1 MAGRLVALL
10 ALIWIAAAG
19 PAAAQDESPGFL
31 GRQIEN
37 ALSGPGRDVRVTGFE
52 GALSGRATLERLTFA
67 DSEGVW
73 LTIEDAVLDWTRSA
87 LLRGR
92 LSVAELSADAITLA
106 RPPIPGP
113 PGEGEPREAPSAA
126 ASGFSLPELPVA
138 VNIQNLAVE
147 RLTLGAPVLGE
158 QAVFTAEGALR
169 LEDGEGSANLALV
182 RQGGTDDRIALAA
195 SFSNESRVLALDL
208 EVREGEGGLIGTL
221 AGLPGAPALAL
232 DVEGTGPL
240 DDYTAEIDLAT
251 NGETRVA
258 GTVTL
263 RGTDAGGLRFSADV
277 GGDVTPL
284 VAPSYTEFFGPDV
297 QLSLDGMRG
306 EDGALDIDTLSL
318 RARSL
323 ALDGALALSAGGVP
337 ESFSLTG
344 RLADPENGPVRLP
357 VAAPLTIGA
366 ADLAARYDAAEGE
379 RWTLDLEARD
389 VTAEAADIGAL
400 TLAGGGT
407 ISGGPGDLRV
417 TAALDYAASGLD
429 LADEALAEALGARIG
444 GEARIAWAADAPLSV
459 ERFTLGGSDY
469 GLTVQGDATT
479 AERTLSLDGAAALTA
494 DDLSRFAALAGRPL
508 EGAAELRVEGQ
519 GDVLGG
525 TFDLALDVAGEGLA
539 IGQEVA
545 DRFLEGPVTISAAA
559 RRDLEGTSLE
569 RFSLDSTGLSASAA
583 GRVGGADGTL
593 TFDATLA
600 DLGLIRDDLEGPLD
614 VTGEATES
622 APGLW
627 TGAVDIAGA
636 YGLEGRIAGEVGV
649 GDAAGESAVT
659 LDVALPDIAPL
670 VPALQGGV
678 AVTGSAE
685 EARGGL
691 WQVDL
696 EIDAPAG
703 ARVAVEGLIGGEET
717 DVDLRVEVPD
727 VAAFAPGVPGAAVLQ
742 GNAAA
747 YAPGG
752 FAVTFDAQLP
762 YGATADIAGRVG
774 ASRSAVTYALR
785 VPDLSAIS
793 PALSGPATAEGR
805 VVQQP
810 SGQIAVTADASGPYD
825 ATADIRALVGTAADG
840 ARTRAEATIRLP
852 DTGALAPQLS
862 GPLVAE
868 VAAAQREDGGWAVDL
883 DADGPYGA
891 SLAAEARLAETTEVR
906 ARLSVPDVQP
916 IVPALSGGLTAT
928 VAATRQGD
936 GPWQLDL
943 AGDGPYGATFAAE
956 AQAGAGPLSAD
967 LQARLPNVAP
977 LVPRFSGAVALDASI
992 QQPEAGAPLQV
1003 TADAALP
1010 YGASAEVT
1018 GQVGQGAGR
1027 LRFALGVPNI
1037 APLARGLSGSLRV
1050 TGTATERPEGWAL
1063 DVQTAGPGAAAASV
1077 IGVLAPGGATSL
1089 RAQGTAPL
1097 GLVNGIL
1104 APQRLDGDLRFDLAF
1119 DGTPSLQ
1126 NLSGTLSTSGAR
1138 LSIPAA
1144 NLAFQNIDLT
1154 ADIASGRLR
1163 LNGQATSPEGGS
1175 LSVSGPIDLGARFP
1189 ADLTL
1194 TLNGLTLTDP
1204 SLYSTTLNGQVS
1216 VSGPLTGGGGAI
1228 AGRIDVGE
1236 TELRIPSGG
1245 VGFGANIP
1253 RVTHVGEAAAVR
1265 QTRVR
1270 AGLVNERRDE
1280 RIAEGR
1286 PGNVFSLDL
1295 AINAPNR
1302 IFVRGRGL
1310 DAELGGAFT
1319 VGGTTRNPAPVG
1331 GIEVIRGRLDILG
1344 RRLELAE
1351 DGRMTLGGDLVP
1363 FLDLAATS
1371 DDAEDF
1377 TIIIRI
1383 EGPVNEPTFA
1393 FESQPPLPGDEV
1405 LARFFFGKGLANLSA
1420 LEAAQLAASV
1430 ARLTGRGGNGL
1441 LGGLRES
1448 LGVSDLDLVTDDE
1461 GDAALQIGT
1470 YLSENIYT
1478 DVTTSTGG
1486 ETELNINID
1495 ITDDV
1500 TVQGSADNEG
1510 ETSIGIFY
1518 QRDY

>member
-1 MAGRLVALL
+1 MAGRLFALL
-10 ALIWIAAAG
+10 ALLWIAAAG
-19 PAAAQDESPGFL
+19 AVAAQDDSPGFL

-37 ALSGPGRDVRVTGFE
+37 ALSGPGREVRVTGFE

-67 DSEGVW
+67 DSAGVW
-73 LTIEDAVLDWTRSA
+73 LTIEDAVLDWTRAA

-92 LSVAELSADAITLA
+92 LSVAELSADSITVA

-113 PGEGEPREAPSAA
+113 PGEDAPREAPDAA
-126 ASGFSLPELPVA
+126 ASGFALPELPVA
-138 VNIQNLAVE
+138 VNIDALAVE
-147 RLTLGAPVLGE
+147 RLVLGAPVLGE
-158 QAVFTAEGALR
+158 QAVFTAEGSLR
-169 LEDGEGSANLALV
+169 LEDGDGGANLALV
-182 RQGGTDDRIALAA
+182 RQDGTDDRIALDA

-221 AGLPGAPALAL
+221 SGLPGAPALSL

-240 DDYTAEIDLAT
+240 DDYTARIDLAT

-284 VAPSYTEFFGPDV
+284 VAPAYTEFFGPDV
-297 QLSLDGMRG
+297 QLSLDGMRA

-318 RARSL
+318 QARSL
-323 ALDGALALSAGGVP
+323 SLDGALALSAGGVP
-337 ESFSLTG
+337 ESFALTG

-357 VAAPLTIGA
+357 VAAPLTIGT
-366 ADLAARYDAAEGE
+366 ADLSARYDAAEGE
-379 RWTLDLEARD
+379 RWALDLAARGIA
-389 VTAEAADIGAL
+389 AEAADIGAL

-407 ISGGPGDLRV
+407 IAGGPGELRV
-417 TAALDYAASGLD
+417 TAALDYAADGLA
-429 LADEALAEALGARIG
+429 LADDALSEALGVRIG
-444 GEARIAWAADAPLSV
+444 GEAQIAWAADAPLSI
-459 ERFTLGGSDY
+459 ERFTLGGADY
-469 GLTVQGDATT
+469 RLRVEGDATF
-479 AERTLSLDGAAALTA
+479 AERTLSLDGAAALSA

-508 EGAAELRVEGQ
+508 EGAADIRVEGA

-525 TFDLALDVAGEGLA
+525 TFELALDVEGEELA

-559 RRDLEGTSLE
+559 RRDLEGTELE
-569 RFSLDSTGLSASAA
+569 RLRLDSTGLSASAA

-593 TFDATLA
+593 TFEATLA
-600 DLGLIRDDLEGPLD
+600 DLGLIRDDLEGPLS
-614 VTGEATES
+614 VAGEATES

-627 TGAVDIAGA
+627 TGAVDVAGA
-636 YGLEGRIAGEVGV
+636 YGLDGRVAGEVGL
-649 GDAAGESAVT
+649 GEAAGESAVT
-659 LDVALPDIAPL
+659 LDISLPDIAPL

-678 AVTGSAE
+678 AVTGSAV
-685 EARGGL
+685 EAGGGN

-696 EIDAPAG
+696 EVDAPAG
-703 ARVAVEGLIGGEET
+703 ARAAVEGLVGGEET
-717 DVDLRVEVPD
+717 DIDLRVELPD
-727 VAAFAPGVPGAAVLQ
+727 VAAFAPGVPGSAVLE

-752 FAVTFDAQLP
+752 FAVTFDAELP
-762 YGATADIAGRVG
+762 FGATADLRGRVG

-793 PALSGPATAEGR
+793 PALSGPATAAGR
-805 VVQQP
+805 VVQQS
-810 SGQIAVTADASGPYD
+810 SGQIAVTADATGPFD
-825 ATADIRALVGTAADG
+825 ATAEIGALIGTASDG
-840 ARTRAEATIRLP
+840 SRSRAEATIRLP
-852 DTGALAPQLS
+852 DAGALAPQFS

-868 VAAAQREDGGWAVDL
+868 VAAAQRPDGVWAVDL
-883 DADGPYGA
+883 DADGPYGTT
-891 SLAAEARLAETTEVR
+891 LAAEATLAEATEVQARLA
-906 ARLSVPDVQP
+906 VPDLQP
-916 IVPALSGGLTAT
+916 VVPTLSGGLTAT
-928 VAATRQGD
+928 TTATRQGD
-936 GPWQLDL
+936 GPWQVDL
-943 AGDGPYGATFAAE
+943 SGDGPFGATFAAQAE
-956 AQAGAGPLSAD
+956 AGTGPLSAD
-967 LQARLPNVAP
+967 LQARLPNVAS
-977 LVPRFSGAVALDASI
+977 LVPRFSGAVALEASVR
-992 QQPEAGAPLQV
+992 QPEAGAPLQV
-1003 TADAALP
+1003 RADAALP
-1010 YGASAEVT
+1010 YGSNAEVA
-1018 GQVGQGAGR
+1018 GQVGQNAGR
-1027 LRFALGVPNI
+1027 LRLALGVPNI
-1037 APLARGLSGSLRV
+1037 APLARGMTGSLRV

-1104 APQRLDGDLRFDLAF
+1104 APQRLDGDLRFDLGF
-1119 DGTPSLQ
+1119 DGPPSLQ
-1126 NLSGTLSTSGAR
+1126 NLSGTLSTGGAR
-1138 LSIPAA
+1138 ISIPAA

-1154 ADIASGRLR
+1154 ADIAGGRLS
-1163 LNGQATSPEGGS
+1163 LDGQATSPEGGS
-1175 LSVSGPIDLGARFP
+1175 LAVSGPIDLGARFP

-1204 SLYSTTLNGQVS
+1204 SLYRTTMNGQVG

-1228 AGRIDVGE
+1228 AGRIEVGE

-1253 RVTHVGEAAAVR
+1253 RVTHIGESAAVR
-1265 QTRVR
+1265 QTRIW

-1295 AINAPNR
+1295 TIDAPNR
-1302 IFVRGRGL
+1302 IFLRGRGL
-1310 DAELGGAFT
+1310 DAELGGSFT
-1319 VGGTTRNPAPVG
+1319 VGGTTRRPAPVG

-1344 RRLELAE
+1344 RRLELAD
-1351 DGRMTLGGDLVP
+1351 DGRMTLGGDLLP
-1363 FLDLAATS
+1363 FLELAATS
-1371 DDAEDF
+1371 DDAGDF

-1393 FESQPPLPGDEV
+1393 FESQPPLPEDEV

-1448 LGVSDLDLVTDDE
+1448 LGVSDLDLVTDDD

-1478 DVTTSTGG
+1478 DVTTSSGG
-1486 ETELNINID
+1486 ETEVNIKID

>member
-1 MAGRLVALL
+1 MAGRLFALL
-10 ALIWIAAAG
+10 ALLWIAAAG

-73 LTIEDAVLDWTRSA
+73 LTIEDAVLDWTRAA

-92 LSVAELSADAITLA
+92 LSVAELSADSITIA
-106 RPPIPGP
+106 RPPIPAP
-113 PGEGEPREAPSAA
+113 PGEEEPREAPSAA

-138 VNIQNLAVE
+138 VNIDALAVE
-147 RLTLGAPVLGE
+147 RLVLGAPVLGE
-158 QAVFTAEGALR
+158 QALFAAEGALR
-169 LEDGEGSANLALV
+169 LENGDGTADLALV
-182 RQGGTDDRIALAA
+182 RQDGTDDRIALDA

-208 EVREGEGGLIGTL
+208 EVREGEGGLIGML

-240 DDYTAEIDLAT
+240 DDYTARIDLAT

-284 VAPSYTEFFGPDV
+284 VAPAYTDFFGPDV
-297 QLSLDGMRG
+297 QLSLDGVRAD
-306 EDGALDIDTLSL
+306 DGALDIEALSL
-318 RARSL
+318 QARSL
-323 ALDGALALSAGGVP
+323 SLDGSLALSAGGVP
-337 ESFSLTG
+337 ESFALTG

-366 ADLAARYDAAEGE
+366 ADLSARYDAAEGE
-379 RWTLDLEARD
+379 RWTLDLAARD
-389 VTAEAADIGAL
+389 IAAEAADIGAL
-400 TLAGGGT
+400 TLSGGGT
-407 ISGGPGDLRV
+407 IAGGPGDLRM
-417 TAALDYAASGLD
+417 TAALDYAADGLAP
-429 LADEALAEALGARIG
+429 ADAALAEALGARID
-444 GEARIAWAADAPLSV
+444 GEAQIAWAADAPLSI
-459 ERFTLGGSDY
+459 ERFTLGGADY
-469 GLTVQGDATT
+469 GLRVAGDATI
-479 AERTLSLDGAAALTA
+479 AERTLSLDGAAALSA
-494 DDLSRFAALAGRPL
+494 DDLTRFAALAGRPI
-508 EGAAELRVEGQ
+508 EGAADIRVEGA

-525 TFDLALDVAGEGLA
+525 TFDLALDVEGEGLA

-559 RRDLEGTSLE
+559 RRDLEGTELE
-569 RFSLDSTGLSASAA
+569 RFRLDSTGLAARASGRA
-583 GRVGGADGTL
+583 GGPDGTL

-600 DLGLIRDDLEGPLD
+600 DLGLIRDDLEGPLS

-627 TGAVDIAGA
+627 DGAVDISGA
-636 YGLEGRIAGEVGV
+636 YGLEGRVAGEMGL
-649 GDAAGESAVT
+649 GEAAGETRVT
-659 LDVALPDIAPL
+659 LDIALPDIAPL

-678 AVTGSAE
+678 AVTGSAA
-685 EARGGL
+685 EAGGGN

-696 EIDAPAG
+696 EVDAPAG
-703 ARVAVEGLIGGEET
+703 ARVAVEGLVGGAET

-727 VAAFAPGVPGAAVLQ
+727 VAAFAPGVPGAALLE
-742 GNAAA
+742 GNATA

-752 FAVTFDAQLP
+752 FAVIFDAELP
-762 YGATADIAGRVG
+762 YGATADIRGRVG

-785 VPDLSAIS
+785 VPDLAALS

-805 VVQQP
+805 AVQQP
-810 SGQIAVTADASGPYD
+810 SGQIAVTADATGPFD
-825 ATADIRALVGTAADG
+825 ATADIRALVGIADDG
-840 ARTRAEATIRLP
+840 SRTRAEATIRLP

-862 GPLVAE
+862 GPLVAD
-868 VAAAQREDGGWAVDL
+868 VTAAQRPGGWAVEL

-891 SLAAEARLAETTEVR
+891 TLVAEAVLDEATEVQARLA
-906 ARLSVPDVQP
+906 APSLQPLVPT
-916 IVPALSGGLTAT
+916 LSGRLTAT
-928 VAATRQGD
+928 ATATRQGD
-936 GPWQLDL
+936 GPWQVDL
-943 AGDGPYGATFAAE
+943 SGDGPYGATFAARAE
-956 AQAGAGPLSAD
+956 AGAGPVAAD
-967 LQARLPNVAP
+967 LQARLPNVAS
-977 LVPRFSGAVALDASI
+977 LVPRFSGAVALEASVT
-992 QQPEAGAPLQV
+992 QPEAGAPLQV
-1003 TADAALP
+1003 SADATLP

-1018 GQVGQGAGR
+1018 GRVGQGAGR
-1027 LRFALGVPNI
+1027 LRLALGVPNI
-1037 APLARGLSGSLRV
+1037 APLARGLTGSLRV

-1063 DVQTAGPGAAAASV
+1063 GVQTAGPGAAAASV
-1077 IGVLAPGGATSL
+1077 IGVLAPGGASSL

-1104 APQRLDGDLRFDLAF
+1104 APQRLDGDLRFDLGF
-1119 DGTPSLQ
+1119 DGPPSLQ
-1126 NLSGTLSTSGAR
+1126 NLSGTLSTDGAR
-1138 LSIPAA
+1138 ISIPAA

-1154 ADIASGRLR
+1154 ADIAGGRLS
-1163 LNGQATSPEGGS
+1163 LDGQATSPEGGS
-1175 LSVSGPIDLGARFP
+1175 LGVAGPIDLGARFP

-1194 TLNGLTLTDP
+1194 TLNGLTLADP
-1204 SLYSTTLNGQVS
+1204 SLYRTTLNGQVS

-1228 AGRIDVGE
+1228 AGRIEVGE

-1253 RVTHVGEAAAVR
+1253 RVTHIGESAAVR
-1265 QTRVR
+1265 QTRVW

-1295 AINAPNR
+1295 TIDAPNR
-1302 IFVRGRGL
+1302 IFLRGRGL

-1319 VGGTTRNPAPVG
+1319 LGGTTRRPAPVG

-1344 RRLELAE
+1344 RRLELAD

-1363 FLDLAATS
+1363 FLELSATS

-1393 FESQPPLPGDEV
+1393 FESQPPVPEDEV
-1405 LARFFFGKGLANLSA
+1405 LARFFFGKGLANLSP

-1448 LGVSDLDLVTDDE
+1448 LGVSDLDLVTGDD
-1461 GDAALQIGT
+1461 GDAALQIGA

-1478 DVTTSTGG
+1478 DVTTSSDGQ
-1486 ETELNINID
+1486 TELNIKID